1 MDFTQEQ
8 KDEIRASYRDAK
20 NPEKQISIL
29 ADLYAC
35 TKNDIMQLLEIYTPS
50 KRVVRSYDQSVRQDL
65 TKAVLLDGQT
75 VKDAAERF
83 GIPFGTASDWVQK
96 AKKKQAEFL
105 SYNSQT
111 KAHAKPAKKGHKN
124 NHNKSSAQ
132 NEPYNPLKLTELQKG
147 LDGLGDFIL
156 AFYGVEFIT
165 ESDQQCLDEILL
177 KAEGFIAGVK
187 AASQ

>member
-29 ADLYAC
+29 VDLYAC
-35 TKNDIMQLLEIYTPS
+35 TKNDIMQVLELQVQP

-124 NHNKSSAQ
+124 NHKSSAQ

-187 AASQ
+187 ATSR

>member
-29 ADLYAC
+29 ADLYDCA
-35 TKNDIMQLLEIYTPS
+35 KNDIMQVLELQVQP

-111 KAHAKPAKKGHKN
+111 KAHAKPAKRGH
-124 NHNKSSAQ
+124 S
-132 NEPYNPLKLTELQKG
+132 EPYNPLKLTELQKG
-147 LDGLGDFIL
+147 LDGLGDFVL
-156 AFYGVEFIT
+156 AFYGADFIT
-165 ESDQQCLDEILL
+165 ESDQRCLDEILL

-187 AASQ
+187 AASR

>member
-29 ADLYAC
+29 VDLYAC
-35 TKNDIMQLLEIYTPS
+35 TKNDIMQVLELQVQP

-111 KAHAKPAKKGHKN
+111 KAHAKPAKRGH
-124 NHNKSSAQ
+124 

-147 LDGLGDFIL
+147 LDGLGDFVL
-156 AFYGVEFIT
+156 AFYGVDFIT
-165 ESDQQCLDEILL
+165 ESDQRCLDEILL
-177 KAEGFIAGVK
+177 KAEGFITGVK
-187 AASQ
+187 AAKR

>member
-29 ADLYAC
+29 VDLYAC
-35 TKNDIMQLLEIYTPS
+35 TKNDIMQVLELQVQP

-96 AKKKQAEFL
+96 AKKK
-105 SYNSQT
+105 T
-111 KAHAKPAKKGHKN
+111 G
-124 NHNKSSAQ
+124 
-132 NEPYNPLKLTELQKG
+132 
-147 LDGLGDFIL
+147 
-156 AFYGVEFIT
+156 
-165 ESDQQCLDEILL
+165 
-177 KAEGFIAGVK
+177 
-187 AASQ
+187 